1 MKILDVK
8 KDDLFGTVYKIEHT
22 DDSVN
27 GINGQVYL
35 DLTKY
40 CNFDLEKIDNEI
52 CLALSDT
59 DLSKYP
65 TVTGLTPPSLQK
77 TDAPII
83 FENQYLY
90 EFDGNR
96 DILKNMNQMQR
107 RKYLFFKKRIS
118 IPWFFIV
125 DLKPNTFKDR
135 HVDNQPWSDLA
146 KKVPYTKQCIE
157 KMPFKEIGRVVI
169 YGSWP
174 DSYVPCHRDELPT
187 KDFGHHINFNPGGY
201 RPLYVYD
208 CITQN
213 KYYLPNSYKFYA
225 LNTSDYHG
233 VDSLPYFSYTIRVDG
248 TYDDS
253 VLTGAPNV

>member
-1 MKILDVK
+1 MKILDTK
-8 KDDLFGTVYKIEHT
+8 KDNLFGTLYNMEHT
-22 DDSVN
+22 DDPVT

-40 CNFDLEKIDNEI
+40 CDFDLDKIDNEV
-52 CLALSDT
+52 CLALSDA

-65 TVTGLTPPSLQK
+65 TVTGLTPPGLQNSK
-77 TDAPII
+77 YPII

-90 EFDGNR
+90 EFDDDR
-96 DILKNMNQMQR
+96 KILENMTQMQI
-107 RKYLFFKKRIS
+107 RKYLFFKKKIS
-118 IPWFFIV
+118 IPWFFIL

-135 HVDNQPWSDLA
+135 KNDKQPWSDFANKLQ
-146 KKVPYTKQCIE
+146 YTKQCIE
-157 KMPFKEIGRVVI
+157 QMPFKEIGRVVI

-174 DSYVPCHRDELPT
+174 DSHVPCHRDELPT

-208 CITQN
+208 CETQTKN
-213 KYYLPNSYKFYA
+213 YLPDSYKFYA

-233 VDSLPYFSYTIRVDG
+233 VDPLPHFSYTIRVDG
-248 TYDDS
+248 IYNDGVT
-253 VLTGAPNV
+253 NV